1 MREQNRILVLYGSQ
15 TFTAQE
21 VAERVWRKTKA
32 LGFRGPVQ
40 AMDDYPISRLIHEN
54 FVIFV
59 CSTTGQGDEPD
70 NMKKFWKFLLR
81 KSLPPN
87 SLMTLRFGV
96 VGLGDSSYEKFN
108 FAGKKLHKRLKQL
121 GATPLLDIGLCD
133 YQHDL
138 GHDAV
143 LTPWLDQLFIKLKC
157 YFPNLQTDNMND
169 TFIPKWKVSIIK
181 KEIPVVLDSEYEDI
195 YFARGQKSY
204 YLEANLLKV
213 TKNIRTTEE
222 THFQTKDDKAKCDL
236 CHSLYS
242 VKGGSTTNLK
252 KHLMKKHR
260 SSYETI
266 IPCSMSDEA
275 VLEAPIP
282 STSASTE
289 STNPVI
295 KKK

>member
-40 AMDDYPISRLIHEN
+40 AMDDYPISLLIHEH

-87 SLMTLRFGV
+87 SLIKLHFGV
-96 VGLGDSSYEKFN
+96 IGLGDSSYEKFN

-143 LTPWLDQLFIKLKC
+143 LTPWLDQLFTKLKC

-181 KEIPVVLDSEYEDI
+181 KEKQIKLDSEYEDI

-222 THFQTKDDKAKCDL
+222 THFQDVRLITLKTIEDAKLNYKPGDVLNIRPRNSKEDVDDLFGIFKSHNIDL
-236 CHSLYS
+236 KPYYRLLVEECHDGKL
-242 VKGGSTTNLK
+242 N
-252 KHLMKKHR
+252 
-260 SSYETI
+260 
-266 IPCSMSDEA
+266 
-275 VLEAPIP
+275 
-282 STSASTE
+282 
-289 STNPVI
+289 
-295 KKK
+295 